1 MEEIRR
7 CVGIDVCFRSKDKI
21 RRKEAGRFFSLKAIF
36 FSFVIHWAQW
46 MQKNWISK
54 GNRTDEWRRLGSIHE
69 SPRCALDDH
78 RFCRYFLLIILLFFS
93 YLFSTL
99 ISCFSIKHTA
109 VVELSHNFNIYL
121 SHVPWNI
128 KQFWRIVYVLFVKS
142 KREFF

>member
-1 MEEIRR
+1 MEEIWR
-7 CVGIDVCFRSKDKI
+7 CVGIDGFTSKDKI

-36 FSFVIHWAQW
+36 FSFVIHWAQR

-54 GNRTDEWRRLGSIHE
+54 GNHTDEWRRLGSIHE

-78 RFCRYFLLIILLFFS
+78 RFCRYFLLIILLFLS
-93 YLFSTL
+93 YLFYTL

-128 KQFWRIVYVLFVKS
+128 KQFWRIVLYVHVLFLN
-142 KREFF
+142 